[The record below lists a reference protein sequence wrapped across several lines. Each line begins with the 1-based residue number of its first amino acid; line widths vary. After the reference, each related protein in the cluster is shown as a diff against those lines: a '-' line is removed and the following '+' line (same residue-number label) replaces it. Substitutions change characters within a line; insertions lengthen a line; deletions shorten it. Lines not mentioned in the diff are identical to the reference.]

1 MSASTTRP
9 RVAIIGLYH
18 ESNTFIPD
26 PTTFESFKRGT
37 FLLGEEIREKYSN
50 AHHEISGFFEV
61 LAANDIEAVPITF
74 FHAVPWGKVSDEAL
88 DTVWGMIEEG
98 LNKAGKLDGVLAA
111 PHGAGV
117 NESRPDMDGWWLTKL
132 REKVGPD
139 LPIIGTMDPHVNLS
153 PKMVKA
159 CNALISYREN
169 PHLDQRARGRE
180 AATLMVRTLR
190 GEIRPVMGFAMP
202 PVAINIERQLT
213 RAEPILS
220 LTRQVDAV
228 RETPGVLS
236 ASTILGF
243 PYADVEEMGTS
254 FVVVTDNDPA
264 LAQEKADALAAWLV
278 ENRELYRG
286 VMISPEEAFKMVENA
301 PKPVGLLDMG
311 DNLGGGAPGDSM
323 LLPSLFE
330 KSGKYRVLLPVPDRE
345 SYEAAAKAG
354 VGARIRLKIGG
365 KLPMSPVPPLETEV
379 TVVSFHDGI
388 YKETQPRHG
397 GKTGGKL
404 GPTVIVKTD
413 GGLTVAITSN
423 RASMSTSPAA
433 YRSCCIEP
441 KDFDVI
447 ILRGV
452 HAPVGG
458 FFDICP
464 TLIRVNTPGVTSADM
479 ESFTY
484 HNRRRPLFPFEEI

>member
-1 MSASTTRP
+1 MSTSRP

-18 ESNTFIPD
+18 ESNTFIPE
-26 PTTFESFKRGT
+26 PTTLDYFKRGV
-37 FLLGEEIREKYSN
+37 FLVGEEIREKYRN

-61 LAANDIEAVPITF
+61 LEANDIEAVPISF
-74 FHAVPWGKVSDEAL
+74 FHATPWGKVSDEAL
-88 DTVWGMIEEG
+88 DYLWSVIEEG

-132 REKVGPD
+132 REKVGPHI
-139 LPIIGTMDPHVNLS
+139 PIIGTMDPHVNLS
-153 PKMVKA
+153 PAMVKA
-159 CNALISYREN
+159 CNALIAYREN
-169 PHLDQRARGRE
+169 PHLDQRERGRE

-190 GEIRPVMGFAMP
+190 GEVRPTMGFAMP

-228 RETPGVLS
+228 RATPGVLT

-254 FVVVTDNDPA
+254 FVVVTDNNPA
-264 LAQEKADALAAWLV
+264 LAQEKADSLAAWLV

-286 VMISPEEAFKMVENA
+286 VMISPEEAFAMVENA

-323 LLPSLFE
+323 LLPAIFE
-330 KSGKYRVLLPVPDRE
+330 KCGKYRVLLPVPDPE
-345 SYEAAAKAG
+345 SYEAARKAG

-365 KLPMSPVPPLETEV
+365 KLPMTPAPPLETEV

-388 YKETQPRHG
+388 YKETEPRHG
-397 GKTGGKL
+397 GKTGGNL
-404 GPTVIVKTD
+404 GPTAIVKTD
-413 GGLTVAITSN
+413 GGLTIALTSR
-423 RASMSTSPAA
+423 RAGMSGSPAP
-433 YRSCCIEP
+433 YRACGIEP
-441 KDFDVI
+441 KDYDVI

-458 FFDICP
+458 YADICP

-479 ESFTY
+479 STFTY
-484 HNRRRPLFPFEEI
+484 HHRRRPLFPFEEI